1 MAVVRQHSR
10 DYRLAQIPRS
20 YRQRTRFSVPRAR
33 YLVVKLLYHIS
44 LLFSNYHL
52 HTMSNSEQY
61 TGNLSRA
68 SYPYGYGG
76 NDVIDFLYDPNGNRK
91 YINARERRMFLRA
104 ARKSA
109 PLPVFTFCLVLA
121 FTGARIS
128 EVLALTPRQIDMEG
142 RAIVFRSLKKR
153 RKAHVKPIYRSV
165 PVPSRLL
172 RKLDAAHDIKEA
184 RRDVS
189 RVDERIWPWC
199 RRTATTR
206 IQEVMHAA
214 EITGIQAT
222 ARGLRH
228 GFAVGALVRKVPLVI
243 VQQWLGH
250 ARLETTAIYTKAV
263 AAEARSIANQMWG
276 WGLRLGIGW

>member
-1 MAVVRQHSR
+1 M
-10 DYRLAQIPRS
+10 
-20 YRQRTRFSVPRAR
+20 
-33 YLVVKLLYHIS
+33 
-44 LLFSNYHL
+44 
-52 HTMSNSEQY
+52 
-61 TGNLSRA
+61 
-68 SYPYGYGG
+68 
-76 NDVIDFLYDPNGNRK
+76 IDFLYDPSGNRK
-91 YINARERRMFLRA
+91 YINEPERRMFLRA
-104 ARKSA
+104 ARKTA

-128 EVLALTPRQIDMEG
+128 EVLALTPRRIDMEG
-142 RAIVFRSLKKR
+142 RAIVFRSLKKP
-153 RKAHVKPIYRSV
+153 KKPNVKPIYRSV

-172 RKLDAAHDIKEA
+172 RKLDAVHDIKGA
-184 RRDVS
+184 RRDAS

-214 EITGIQAT
+214 GITGIQAT